1 MPEKAARARNE
12 PSTDWRVALR
22 DYAHDL
28 CVGAQSGRMSSDGGS
43 GFPELAREALGEQ
56 AEVVRAIV
64 EQLAFGAAAAGGPG
78 REMAAA
84 LDAQLSLILEGVAPR
99 LRRSVP
105 ANNADSHGR
114 PQLFQSDL
122 WQLLH
127 KVRESS
133 ELSFAREIDMVEL
146 DRRVLFFLRHH
157 GSLTPAGMSAA
168 TGVDKAQVSRAIKR
182 LLELEMVERGQIRSP
197 MMLTPKGSSLTDR
210 LARLAELRNRELTLD
225 IADGELAEFLGGVE
239 ILLDR
244 AVQLYDR
251 ERELSGARGQ
261 SETDIRAAFGAE
273 ERRVGEKIVVDR
285 ARLVSPLFTL
295 MSYFSRSGALAFKRL
310 TGLSNFEAWVLSE
323 ISYDPP
329 TDWPRLVAALQRDHS
344 QAGRTVN
351 ALIDQGLVRREGQP
365 GRRHGKF
372 SPTGRGLE
380 LYQIIFETGQ
390 KRAEFLLAPLPA
402 DQLARFMATFEKVR
416 RNAALQLERERTLRE
431 MEEA

>member
-1 MPEKAARARNE
+1 MPQKAAKARSQ
-12 PSTDWRVALR
+12 STSDWRAALR
-22 DYAHDL
+22 AYAHDL
-28 CVGAQSGRMSSDGGS
+28 CVCAQAGRALSGAAA
-43 GFPELAREALGEQ
+43 GFPEIAREALGEQ

-64 EQLAFGAAAAGGPG
+64 EQLAFGVAATVGPARAKG
-78 REMAAA
+78 EA

-105 ANNADSHGR
+105 ANTVDSHGR

-133 ELSFAREIDMVEL
+133 ELSFAREIDLVEL
-146 DRRVLFFLRHH
+146 DRRVLFFLRRH
-157 GSLTPAGMSAA
+157 GSLTPAGISAA

-182 LLELEMVERGQIRSP
+182 LLEIDLIERGQIRSP
-197 MMLTPKGSSLTDR
+197 MALTEKGANLTDR

-225 IADGELAEFLGGVE
+225 VGDGELAEFLGGIE

-251 ERELSGARGQ
+251 ERELSGGRGQ
-261 SETDIRAAFGAE
+261 SEMDIRATFGAE
-273 ERRVGEKIVVDR
+273 DRRVGEKIAIDR
-285 ARLVSPLFTL
+285 ARLLSPLFTL

-329 TDWPRLVAALQRDHS
+329 TDWPRLVSALQRDHS

-372 SPTGRGLE
+372 SPTDRGLE
-380 LYQIIFETGQ
+380 LYQIIFETGRE
-390 KRAEFLLAPLPA
+390 RAQFLLAPLAA
-402 DQLARFMATFEKVR
+402 DQLASFMATFDKVR
-416 RNAALQLERERTLRE
+416 RNAALQLERERTVRE
-431 MEEA
+431 LEAG

>member
-1 MPEKAARARNE
+1 MPEQAAR
-12 PSTDWRVALR
+12 PLSQPITDWREALR
-22 DYAHDL
+22 EYAHDL
-28 CVGAQSGRMSSDGGS
+28 CVRAQSGRAPRASGD
-43 GFPELAREALGEQ
+43 GFPEIAREALGEQ

-64 EQLAFGAAAAGGPG
+64 DQLAAGVAAMGGAG
-78 REMAAA
+78 RERAGA

-105 ANNADSHGR
+105 ANNAASHGR

-133 ELSFAREIDMVEL
+133 ELSYAREMELVEL
-146 DRRVLFFLRHH
+146 DRRALFFLQRQ
-157 GSLTPAGMSAA
+157 GALTPAGISAA
-168 TGVDKAQVSRAIKR
+168 TGVDKAQVSRSIKR
-182 LLELEMVERGQIRSP
+182 LIELGLVERGQIRSP
-197 MMLTPKGSSLTDR
+197 IVLSPSGVALSER
-210 LARLAELRNRELTLD
+210 LGRLAELRNRELTLD
-225 IADGELAEFLGGVE
+225 IGDDELGEFLGTVE

-244 AVQLYDR
+244 AVQLYEGERDMSGMRGPADPDVRNAFWVEDR
-251 ERELSGARGQ
+251 
-261 SETDIRAAFGAE
+261 RA
-273 ERRVGEKIVVDR
+273 GEKIPVDR
-285 ARLVSPLFTL
+285 ARVVSPLLTL

-329 TDWPRLVAALQRDHS
+329 TDWPRLVSALQRDHS

-351 ALIDQGLVRREGQP
+351 ALIDQGLVVREGQP

-372 SPTGRGLE
+372 SPTGRGVE
-380 LYQIIFETGQ
+380 LYRIIFETGQ

-431 MEEA
+431 MESA

>member
-1 MPEKAARARNE
+1 MPEEAARARSQ
-12 PSTDWRVALR
+12 PSSDWRAALR
-22 DYAHDL
+22 GYAQDL
-28 CVGAQSGRMSSDGGS
+28 CVRAQSGRANDGAVA
-43 GFPELAREALGEQ
+43 FPEIAREALGEQ

-64 EQLAFGAAAAGGPG
+64 EQLAFGAAAAGGPA
-78 REMAAA
+78 RDMTAA

-105 ANNADSHGR
+105 ANSAASHGR
-114 PQLFQSDL
+114 PHLFQSDL

-133 ELSFAREIDMVEL
+133 ELSFAREIELVEL
-146 DRRVLFFLRHH
+146 DRRMLFFLRRH
-157 GSLTPAGMSAA
+157 GSLTPAGISAA

-182 LLELEMVERGQIRSP
+182 LLELEMIERGQIRSP
-197 MMLTPKGSSLTDR
+197 MTLTSKGASLTDR

-225 IADGELAEFLGGVE
+225 VGDGELVEFVGAVE

-244 AVQLYDR
+244 AVQLYDN

-261 SETDIRAAFGAE
+261 NETDIRAAFGFE

-295 MSYFSRSGALAFKRL
+295 MSYFSRSGALTFKRL

-329 TDWPRLVAALQRDHS
+329 TDWPRLVSALQRDHS

-351 ALIDQGLVRREGQP
+351 SLIEQGLVRREGQP

-372 SPTGRGLE
+372 SPTDRGLE
-380 LYQIIFETGQ
+380 LYQVIFETGQ

-402 DQLARFMATFEKVR
+402 DQLARFMATFDKIR
-416 RNAALQLERERTLRE
+416 RNAALQLERERTMRE
-431 MEEA
+431 LADG